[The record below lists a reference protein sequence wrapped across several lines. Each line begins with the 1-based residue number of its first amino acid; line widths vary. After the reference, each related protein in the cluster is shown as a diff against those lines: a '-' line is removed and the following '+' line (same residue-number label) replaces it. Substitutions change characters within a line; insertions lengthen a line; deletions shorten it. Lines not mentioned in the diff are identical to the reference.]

1 LEKKLNSDL
10 YYLNK
15 IKEEQ
20 DKVGPGFCVL
30 KWFHQEM
37 HLGSGLN
44 HSCYHCPTHK
54 IPTNSD
60 LHNTPHKKEQRAIM
74 LQGGQPDECSYCWQ
88 VEDLDLISDRQTLA
102 VQFFKHDPN
111 IIAKATEAGLN
122 DVYPKYL
129 ELSFTNKC
137 QMKCSYCGPSFSSS
151 WQKEMDEFGEYP
163 LSQPEYHNGS
173 EYKETNSPYIKRFW
187 KWFPEAY
194 KHLFVL
200 RVTGGEPLLDKNT
213 YKLLEY
219 VSENPRE
226 GVSFHCNSNLMVSK
240 SRVKRYTLLAK
251 NIPESK
257 LYVSI
262 DSWGKQAEYIRH
274 GLDMSHFEENL
285 HTVLGN
291 GLQVG
296 LMITYNLLS
305 IPNIDEFIFKVAE
318 LKTQYP
324 GQLHWDS
331 PHMTSPEHL
340 SAQIANDKL
349 INIMD
354 KSLQTMKGYEQF
366 TEGEYQ
372 KYRRTVEWIKN
383 NRFTGEKL
391 QRHRNDFVSF
401 VREHDKRRNT
411 SFTDSF
417 GILGDE
423 IIDDFN

>member
-1 LEKKLNSDL
+1 
-10 YYLNK
+10 
-15 IKEEQ
+15 
-20 DKVGPGFCVL
+20 
-30 KWFHQEM
+30 
-37 HLGSGLN
+37 
-44 HSCYHCPTHK
+44 
-54 IPTNSD
+54 
-60 LHNTPHKKEQRAIM
+60 
-74 LQGGQPDECSYCWQ
+74 
-88 VEDLDLISDRQTLA
+88 
-102 VQFFKHDPN
+102 
-111 IIAKATEAGLN
+111 
-122 DVYPKYL
+122 
-129 ELSFTNKC
+129 
-137 QMKCSYCGPSFSSS
+137 
-151 WQKEMDEFGEYP
+151 
-163 LSQPEYHNGS
+163 
-173 EYKETNSPYIKRFW
+173 
-187 KWFPEAY
+187 
-194 KHLFVL
+194 
-200 RVTGGEPLLDKNT
+200 
-213 YKLLEY
+213 
-219 VSENPRE
+219 
-226 GVSFHCNSNLMVSK
+226 MVSK